1 MSIKV
6 ALLCAA
12 ALALHAP
19 SPASRVNSGPGRSW
33 SPGWIPVGVGAVSLV
48 AFSVGRAGVVI
59 AAAMAAAV
67 VVYTLQERRNQRLQ
81 LAGAQAAATFIGH
94 LAEGVSA
101 GATMADAAAR
111 AAERLPSGVPR
122 ALLHDVSL
130 LTSFTHQGSLPPTL
144 TTPELERVACLWR
157 CAQTRGVPIASLL
170 ATARDEIDTR
180 LQHRAATDAALT
192 GPKTTATMLSLLPL
206 GGIAMGSAM
215 GANPIGLLLGPG
227 LGSVL
232 LLVGTA
238 LVCGGVLASGAIIRR
253 AAA

>member
-1 MSIKV
+1 MSVKV

-12 ALALHAP
+12 ALVLHP
-19 SPASRVNSGPGRSW
+19 PRPASRVDAASRPF
-33 SPGWIPVGVGAVSLV
+33 SPAWIPVGVGVVSLV

-59 AAAMAAAV
+59 ALAMAAAV
-67 VVYTLQERRNQRLQ
+67 VVYTLQERRNARLR

-111 AAERLPSGVPR
+111 AAERLPAGVPR
-122 ALLHDVSL
+122 TLLHDVSL
-130 LTSFTHQGSLPPTL
+130 LTTFTHQGSLPPTL

-192 GPKTTATMLSLLPL
+192 GPKTTATVLSLLPL
-206 GGIAMGSAM
+206 GGIAMGSVM
-215 GANPIGLLLGPG
+215 GANPVGLLLGPG
-227 LGSVL
+227 IGSAL

-238 LVCGGVLASGAIIRR
+238 FVYGGVLASGAIIRR

>member
-19 SPASRVNSGPGRSW
+19 GPASRVNSGPGRSW

-130 LTSFTHQGSLPPTL
+130 LTTFTHQGSLPPTL

-192 GPKTTATMLSLLPL
+192 GPKTTATVLSLLPL

>member
-192 GPKTTATMLSLLPL
+192 GPKTTATVLSLLPL

>member
-19 SPASRVNSGPGRSW
+19 SPASRVNSGLGRSW

-48 AFSVGRAGVVI
+48 ALSVGRAGVVI

-67 VVYTLQERRNQRLQ
+67 VVYTLQERRNQRLC

-111 AAERLPSGVPR
+111 AAERLPTGVPR

-130 LTSFTHQGSLPPTL
+130 LTTFTHQGSLPPTL

-192 GPKTTATMLSLLPL
+192 GPKTTATVLSLLPL

-215 GANPIGLLLGPG
+215 GANPVGLLLGPG
-227 LGSVL
+227 IGSAL

-238 LVCGGVLASGAIIRR
+238 FVCGGVLASGAIIRR

>member
-19 SPASRVNSGPGRSW
+19 SPASRVNSGPGHSW

-67 VVYTLQERRNQRLQ
+67 VVYTLQERRNQRLR

-130 LTSFTHQGSLPPTL
+130 LTTFTHQGSLPPTL

-192 GPKTTATMLSLLPL
+192 GPKTTATVLSLLPL

>member
-1 MSIKV
+1 MRIKV

-19 SPASRVNSGPGRSW
+19 GPASRVNSGPGRSW

-130 LTSFTHQGSLPPTL
+130 LTTFTHQGSLPPTL

-192 GPKTTATMLSLLPL
+192 GPKTTATVLSLLPL

>member
-1 MSIKV
+1 MSVKV

-12 ALALHAP
+12 ALALHP
-19 SPASRVNSGPGRSW
+19 PRPASRVDAASRPF
-33 SPGWIPVGVGAVSLV
+33 SPAWIPVGVGVVSLV

-59 AAAMAAAV
+59 ALAMAAAV
-67 VVYTLQERRNQRLQ
+67 VVYTLQERRNARLR

-111 AAERLPSGVPR
+111 AAERLPEGVPR

-130 LTSFTHQGSLPPTL
+130 LTTFTHQGSLPPTL

-192 GPKTTATMLSLLPL
+192 GPKTTATVLSLLPL
-206 GGIAMGSAM
+206 GGVAMGSAM
-215 GANPIGLLLGPG
+215 GANPVGLLLGPG
-227 LGSVL
+227 IGSAL

-238 LVCGGVLASGAIIRR
+238 FVCGGVLASGAIIRR

>member
-1 MSIKV
+1 MSVKV

-12 ALALHAP
+12 ALVLHP
-19 SPASRVNSGPGRSW
+19 PRPASRVDAASRPF
-33 SPGWIPVGVGAVSLV
+33 SPAWIPVGVGVVSLV

-59 AAAMAAAV
+59 ALAMAAAV
-67 VVYTLQERRNQRLQ
+67 VVYTLQERRNSRLR

-111 AAERLPSGVPR
+111 AAERLPAGVPR

-130 LTSFTHQGSLPPTL
+130 LTTFSHQGSLPSTL

-192 GPKTTATMLSLLPL
+192 GPKTTATVLSLLPL
-206 GGIAMGSAM
+206 GGIAMGSVM
-215 GANPIGLLLGPG
+215 GANPVGLLLGPG
-227 LGSVL
+227 IGSAL

-238 LVCGGVLASGAIIRR
+238 FVCGGVLASGAIIRR

>member
-1 MSIKV
+1 MSVKV

-12 ALALHAP
+12 ALVLHP
-19 SPASRVNSGPGRSW
+19 PRPASRVDAASRPF
-33 SPGWIPVGVGAVSLV
+33 SPAWIPVGVGVVSLV

-59 AAAMAAAV
+59 ALAMAAAV
-67 VVYTLQERRNQRLQ
+67 VVYTLQERRNSRLR

-130 LTSFTHQGSLPPTL
+130 LTTFTHQGSLPPTL
-144 TTPELERVACLWR
+144 STSELERVACLWR

-192 GPKTTATMLSLLPL
+192 GPKTTATVLSLLPL

-215 GANPIGLLLGPG
+215 GANPVGLLLGPG
-227 LGSVL
+227 IGSAL

-238 LVCGGVLASGAIIRR
+238 FVCGGVLASGAIIRR

>member
-1 MSIKV
+1 MSVKV

-12 ALALHAP
+12 ALALHP
-19 SPASRVNSGPGRSW
+19 PRPASRVDAASRPF
-33 SPGWIPVGVGAVSLV
+33 SPAWIPVGVGVVSLV

-59 AAAMAAAV
+59 ALAMAAAV
-67 VVYTLQERRNQRLQ
+67 VVYTLQERRNARLR

-111 AAERLPSGVPR
+111 AAERLPAGVPR

-130 LTSFTHQGSLPPTL
+130 LTTFTHQGSLPPTL

-192 GPKTTATMLSLLPL
+192 GPKTTATVLSLLPL

>member
-1 MSIKV
+1 M
-6 ALLCAA
+6 
-12 ALALHAP
+12 
-19 SPASRVNSGPGRSW
+19 
-33 SPGWIPVGVGAVSLV
+33 GVVSLV

-59 AAAMAAAV
+59 ALAMAAAV
-67 VVYTLQERRNQRLQ
+67 VVYTLQERRNARLR

-111 AAERLPSGVPR
+111 AAERLPAGVPR
-122 ALLHDVSL
+122 TLLHDVSL
-130 LTSFTHQGSLPPTL
+130 LTTFTHQGSLPPTL

-192 GPKTTATMLSLLPL
+192 GPKTTATVLSLLPL

-215 GANPIGLLLGPG
+215 GANPVGLLLGPG
-227 LGSVL
+227 IGSAL

-238 LVCGGVLASGAIIRR
+238 FVCGGVLASGAIIRR

>member
-1 MSIKV
+1 M
-6 ALLCAA
+6 
-12 ALALHAP
+12 
-19 SPASRVNSGPGRSW
+19 
-33 SPGWIPVGVGAVSLV
+33 GAVSLV